1 LPSRSI
7 LTALA
12 AALTVLSAGA
22 AAQSA
27 PFDRLPPE
35 RLNVAPPSDRV
46 RGGAGALTLLTRPC
60 QAAPIADVRRRIVD
74 IVVQEW
80 AFFGFAVL
88 DETNPANWVRPRR
101 PPGGEPAPFELD
113 EAALRELEARA
124 AEAARV
130 APSIAGY
137 WAATPDSAWIVERQ
151 NESWQATGGLAP
163 RWVQPWSAA
172 FISWVMCEAG
182 YGDAQQFRRAVAH
195 HTYIDQAIHARDG
208 KAPGAVFT
216 AYDIGEQP
224 MVPGDMLCLARRPAY
239 DTLAERRAQMG
250 VGARTHCDFVVKVDE
265 AAELILTIG
274 GNVRGTVGLK
284 RLPAERVDGK
294 PLRLI
299 DRSAVPG
306 ARSMFVHLKLAA
318 APIAPNAFDDTPTM
332 AALACGGFADA
343 PAQLLAATTPAT
355 STTTGSC

>member
-1 LPSRSI
+1 LSSRSI
-7 LTALA
+7 FTALA
-12 AALTVLSAGA
+12 AALTAVA
-22 AAQSA
+22 AADAQ
-27 PFDRLPPE
+27 PTPLNRLPLE
-35 RLNVAPPSDRV
+35 RLDVAPPTDRV
-46 RGGAGALTLLTRPC
+46 RGEPGALTLLTRSC
-60 QAAPIADVRRRIVD
+60 GAAPAADVRRRIVD

-88 DETNPANWVRPRR
+88 DETDPANWVRPRR
-101 PPGGEPAPFELD
+101 PPGAEPAPFALD
-113 EAALRELEARA
+113 EEALRELQARA

-137 WAATPDSAWIVERQ
+137 WAATSDGAWIVERQ
-151 NESWQATGGLAP
+151 NDSWKATGGLAA

-182 YGDAQQFRRAVAH
+182 LGVAQQFQRAIAH
-195 HTYIDQAIHARDG
+195 HTYIDQAIKARDG
-208 KAPGAVFT
+208 MAPGAVFT

-224 MVPGDMLCLARRPAY
+224 IVPGDMLCLARRPAY

-250 VGARTHCDFVVKVDE
+250 VGARTHCDVVVKVDE
-265 AAELILTIG
+265 ARELVLTIG

-284 RLPAERVDGK
+284 LLPAERVEGK

-299 DRSAVPG
+299 DRSAVRG

-318 APIAPNAFDDTPTM
+318 DAITPNAFDDTPTM
-332 AALACGGFADA
+332 AALACGGFAQ
-343 PAQLLAATTPAT
+343 PALQVAAVMTPAA
-355 STTTGSC
+355 SAATGSC

>member
-1 LPSRSI
+1 MP
-7 LTALA
+7 ALA
-12 AALTVLSAGA
+12 VALTVLSAGA

-27 PFDRLPPE
+27 PLDRLPLE
-35 RLNVAPPSDRV
+35 RLNVAPPLERV
-46 RGGAGALTLLTRPC
+46 RGEPGALRLVARPC
-60 QAAPIADVRRRIVD
+60 SSDPAADVRRRIVD

-80 AFFGFAVL
+80 AFFGFAVQ
-88 DETNPANWVRPRR
+88 DERNPATWVRPRR
-101 PPGGEPAPFELD
+101 PPGPEPAPFELD
-113 EAALRELEARA
+113 PEALRQLEARA

-151 NESWQATGGLAP
+151 NESWRATGGLAP

-172 FISWVMCEAG
+172 FISWVMCEVG
-182 YGDAQQFRRAVAH
+182 FGSEQQFERAIAH
-195 HTYIDQAIHARDG
+195 HTYIDQAIQARDG
-208 KAPGAVFT
+208 KAPGAVLT
-216 AYDIGEQP
+216 AYDVGEQP
-224 MVPGDMLCLARRPAY
+224 IVPGDMLCLARRPAY

-265 AAELILTIG
+265 ERELVMTIG

-284 RLPAERVDGK
+284 LLPAERVAGK

-306 ARSMFVHLKLAA
+306 ARSMFAHLKLAA
-318 APIAPNAFDDTPTM
+318 EPIGPNALDDSPTM
-332 AALACGGFADA
+332 AALACGGFEGV
-343 PAQLLAATTPAT
+343 PVQLAAALPSA
-355 STTTGSC
+355 SASIGSC

>member
-1 LPSRSI
+1 LSYRSI
-7 LTALA
+7 FTALA
-12 AALTVLSAGA
+12 AALTAIA
-22 AAQSA
+22 AADAQ
-27 PFDRLPPE
+27 PTPLNRLP
-35 RLNVAPPSDRV
+35 LASLDVAPPTDRV
-46 RGGAGALTLLTRPC
+46 RGEPGGLTLLTRSC
-60 QAAPIADVRRRIVD
+60 QAAPAADVRRRIVD

-88 DETNPANWVRPRR
+88 DETDPANWVRPRR
-101 PPGGEPAPFELD
+101 ASAEPAPFELD
-113 EAALRELEARA
+113 PQARRELEARA
-124 AEAARV
+124 AEAARL

-137 WAATPDSAWIVERQ
+137 WAATADGAWIVQRQ
-151 NESWQATGGLAP
+151 NESWKATGGLAS

-182 YGDAQQFRRAVAH
+182 FGAAQQFERAIAH
-195 HTYIDQAIHARDG
+195 HTYIDQAIRARDG
-208 KAPGAVFT
+208 LAPGAVLK

-224 MVPGDMLCLARRPAY
+224 IVPGDMLCLARRPAY

-265 AAELILTIG
+265 ARELILTIG

-284 RLPAERVDGK
+284 LLPAKRVEGK

-318 APIAPNAFDDTPTM
+318 AAIASNAFDDTPTM
-332 AALACGGFADA
+332 AALACGGIAQA
-343 PAQLLAATTPAT
+343 PAQLLAATTPA
-355 STTTGSC
+355 SSAATGSC

>member
-1 LPSRSI
+1 MF
-7 LTALA
+7 TALA
-12 AALTVLSAGA
+12 AALTVLA
-22 AAQSA
+22 AADAQPT
-27 PFDRLPPE
+27 PFDRLPLASLP
-35 RLNVAPPSDRV
+35 VAPPSDRV
-46 RGGAGALTLLTRPC
+46 RGEPGALTLLERSCT
-60 QAAPIADVRRRIVD
+60 AAPAADVRRRIVD

-80 AFFGFAVL
+80 AYFGFAVQ
-88 DETNPANWVRPRR
+88 DERDPASWVRPRR
-101 PPGGEPAPFELD
+101 PPGAEPAPFELD

-151 NESWQATGGLAP
+151 NESWRASGGLAP

-182 YGDAQQFRRAVAH
+182 FGEPQQFRRAVAH
-195 HTYIDQAIHARDG
+195 HTYIDQAINARDG

-224 MVPGDMLCLARRPAY
+224 IVPGDMLCLARRPAY

-265 AAELILTIG
+265 ERELVLTIG

-284 RLPAERVDGK
+284 LLPAERVAGK

-299 DRSAVPG
+299 DRSAVRG

-318 APIAPNAFDDTPTM
+318 DAIAPNALDEAPTM
-332 AALACGGFADA
+332 VALACGASPQA
-343 PAQLLAATTPAT
+343 PAQLLAATTPTT
-355 STTTGSC
+355 SATTGSC

>member
-1 LPSRSI
+1 
-7 LTALA
+7 
-12 AALTVLSAGA
+12 
-22 AAQSA
+22 
-27 PFDRLPPE
+27 
-35 RLNVAPPSDRV
+35 
-46 RGGAGALTLLTRPC
+46 
-60 QAAPIADVRRRIVD
+60 VRRRIVD

-88 DETNPANWVRPRR
+88 DETDPANWVRPRR
-101 PPGGEPAPFELD
+101 TAAEPRRFELD
-113 EAALRELEARA
+113 PEALRELEERA

-130 APSIAGY
+130 ASSIAGY
-137 WAATPDSAWIVERQ
+137 WAATSDGAWIVERQ
-151 NESWQATGGLAP
+151 NDSWKASGGLAA

-182 YGDAQQFRRAVAH
+182 FGTTQQFERAIAH
-195 HTYIDQAIHARDG
+195 HTYIDQAIRARDG

-224 MVPGDMLCLARRPAY
+224 IVPGDMLCLARRPAY

-250 VGARTHCDFVVKVDE
+250 VGARTHCDVVVKVDE
-265 AAELILTIG
+265 ARELVLTIG

-284 RLPAERVDGK
+284 LLPAERREGR

-318 APIAPNAFDDTPTM
+318 DAIPTDGFDDSPTI
-332 AALACGGFADA
+332 AALACGGFVQA
-343 PAQLLAATTPAT
+343 PAQVVAAVTTRNA
-355 STTTGSC
+355 SSTTGSC

>member
-1 LPSRSI
+1 M

-27 PFDRLPPE
+27 PLERLPTE
-35 RLNVAPPSDRV
+35 RLNVAPPTDRV
-46 RGGAGALTLLTRPC
+46 RGEAGALTLLTRPC
-60 QAAPIADVRRRIVD
+60 QATPVADVRRRIVD

-80 AFFGFAVL
+80 AFFGFAVQ
-88 DETNPANWVRPRR
+88 DETDPANWVRQRR
-101 PPGGEPAPFELD
+101 PGAEPAPFELD
-113 EAALRELEARA
+113 EEALRELEGRA

-151 NESWQATGGLAP
+151 NESWKATGGLAP

-182 YGDAQQFRRAVAH
+182 FGDAQQFRRAVAH
-195 HTYIDQAIHARDG
+195 HTYIDQAIRARDG

-224 MVPGDMLCLARRPAY
+224 IVPGDMLCLARRPAY

-265 AAELILTIG
+265 ARELVLTIG

-284 RLPAERVDGK
+284 LLPAERVDGK

-299 DRSAVPG
+299 DRSAVRG

-318 APIAPNAFDDTPTM
+318 DAIAPSAFDDTPTM
-332 AALACGGFADA
+332 AALACGGVAA
-343 PAQLLAATTPAT
+343 PALQVAAVTTPTASAT
-355 STTTGSC
+355 AGSC

>member
-1 LPSRSI
+1 LSYRSI
-7 LTALA
+7 VTALA
-12 AALTVLSAGA
+12 AAITVISSDS
-22 AAQSA
+22 QPA
-27 PFDRLPPE
+27 PLNRLPVE
-35 RLNVAPPSDRV
+35 RLNVTPPSDRV
-46 RGGAGALTLLTRPC
+46 RGEPGELALHTRSC
-60 QAAPIADVRRRIVD
+60 TAAPAADVRRRIVD

-88 DETNPANWVRPRR
+88 DETDPANWVRARR
-101 PPGGEPAPFELD
+101 PPGAEPAPFELD
-113 EAALRELEARA
+113 EEALRELEARA
-124 AEAARV
+124 AEAARL

-137 WAATPDSAWIVERQ
+137 WAATADGAWIVERQ
-151 NESWQATGGLAP
+151 NESWKATGGLAA

-182 YGDAQQFRRAVAH
+182 YGASEQFQRAIAH
-195 HTYIDQAIHARDG
+195 HTYIDQAIRARDG

-224 MVPGDMLCLARRPAY
+224 VVPGDMLCLARRPAY
-239 DTLAERRAQMG
+239 DTLAQRRAQMG

-265 AAELILTIG
+265 ARELILTVG

-284 RLPAERVDGK
+284 LLPAERVDGK

-299 DRSAVPG
+299 DRSAVRG

-318 APIAPNAFDDTPTM
+318 GAIAPNAFDDTPTM
-332 AALACGGFADA
+332 AALACGGSTQA
-343 PAQLLAATTPAT
+343 PAQLLAATTPA
-355 STTTGSC
+355 SSAATGSC